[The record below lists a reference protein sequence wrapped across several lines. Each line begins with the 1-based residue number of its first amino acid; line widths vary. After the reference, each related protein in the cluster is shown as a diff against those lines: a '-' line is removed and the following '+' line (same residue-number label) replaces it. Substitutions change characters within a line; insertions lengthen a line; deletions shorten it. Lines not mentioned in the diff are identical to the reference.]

1 VIVRVEVPV
10 PPIIGLML
18 KFVVKPGGAVAER
31 VTDPVKP
38 ATGDIDR
45 VEVADAPFWMIR
57 AEALDD
63 SLKSGRGVTITVT
76 LTA

>member
-1 VIVRVEVPV
+1 MIVMVEVPV
-10 PPIIGLML
+10 PPVIGLML

-38 ATGDIDR
+38 ATGETDS
-45 VEVADAPFWMIR
+45 VEEADAPFWMMR

-63 SLKSGRGVTITVT
+63 SLKSGRGVTVTVT
-76 LTA
+76 LTV